1 MLLIFKLLL
10 SNYLVLRMVIENYKH
25 TGKLMLESLITSKT
39 RIKLLLKFFLN
50 SGNTAYLRSLEPE
63 FGESTNA
70 IRHELNRFEKAD
82 LLTSKIAGNKKL
94 YQANTNH
101 PLFPEI
107 HKLLLKHIGID
118 RIIENV
124 IKNLGQLDAVYLVG
138 ELAKGKNSRVIDLWF
153 IGQDLDRSYLM
164 NLVEKAEKLIKR
176 KIRYLVLDNI
186 ELQDFLKNKRDSE
199 LLLVWKSE

>member
-1 MLLIFKLLL
+1 
-10 SNYLVLRMVIENYKH
+10 
-25 TGKLMLESLITSKT
+25 MLESLITSKT

-50 SGNTAYLRSLEPE
+50 SSNTAYLRGLEPE

-82 LLTSKIAGNKKL
+82 LLTSKLEGNKKL

-107 HKLLLKHIGID
+107 HKLLIKHIGLD
-118 RIIENV
+118 KVIEKV
-124 IKNLGQLDAVYLVG
+124 IKNLGQVKEIYLVG
-138 ELAKGKNSRVIDLWF
+138 ELAKGKNSKVIDLWF
-153 IGQDLDRSYLM
+153 IGKDLDRSYLM
-164 NLVEKAEKLIKR
+164 SLIEKAEALIKR
-176 KIRYLVLDNI
+176 KIRYIVLDNK
-186 ELQDFLKNKRDSE
+186 ELQDFLKNKRTDE